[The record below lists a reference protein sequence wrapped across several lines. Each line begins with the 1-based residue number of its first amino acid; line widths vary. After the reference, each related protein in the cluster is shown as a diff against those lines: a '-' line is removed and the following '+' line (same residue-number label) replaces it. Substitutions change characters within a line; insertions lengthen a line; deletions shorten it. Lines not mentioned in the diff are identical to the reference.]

1 MNYNGKGWLGI
12 IDRLYLH
19 DLLLGSHSHWLATNG
34 KYEARLDIQWGN
46 YIFNYRLPSSV
57 ENFCHC
63 YVSQFQSRFPHM
75 VWHLL
80 FIAIY
85 LSLPLYYGQ
94 LFTSSLTLLTFDNIW
109 QLNTDNYSATFTIRT
124 DMELIAAF
132 LFPIC
137 QVTWNCPWL
146 NPARFP
152 IGTSHF
158 LWVFDLMCL
167 YISGWLLKMESD

>member
-1 MNYNGKGWLGI
+1 MICLWAPIDTGWPLWKTKCQT
-12 IDRLYLH
+12 RY
-19 DLLLGSHSHWLATNG
+19 TV
-34 KYEARLDIQWGN
+34 GN
-46 YIFNYRLPSSV
+46 IFNYHIPSSV
-57 ENFCHC
+57 ENC

-75 VWHLL
+75 MWHLL

-85 LSLPLYYGQ
+85 LSVPLYYGQ
-94 LFTSSLTLLTFDNIW
+94 LFTSSLTLLTLDNIW
-109 QLNTDNYSATFTIRT
+109 QLNTHNYSATFTIRT
-124 DMELIAAF
+124 DTELIAAF

-167 YISGWLLKMESD
+167 YRSGWLLKMESDSC